1 MAGTQTKVGRR
12 TLRLTNLDK
21 VLYPATGTTK
31 GDVIDYLVAVAPVLL
46 PHAVDRPV
54 TLKRWVHGVGTA
66 DEPSEVFFQ
75 KNVPD
80 GTPDWVPTHD
90 LVHRSRTTTYPVL
103 DEADGRAMLAWF
115 GQLAALELH
124 VPQWR
129 VALDEGEG
137 RDVVHHPD
145 RLVLDLDPGPGA
157 GLPECVV
164 VAHACREIVE
174 GMGLTILPVTS
185 GSKGIHLYA
194 GLDGTASSDQV
205 SQIAHE
211 LARTLE
217 QEMPKLVVST
227 QSKAERAGKVLLDW
241 SQNSGAKTTVAP
253 YSLRG
258 RERPTV
264 AAPRSWDELD
274 DDLAH
279 LSPADVLRRVE
290 EMGDLLA
297 PLAPRAAARPSRSR
311 RGKGGASRAEDPDD
325 DAPAGDGTR
334 ADAAPAA
341 DRAPAG
347 TAAPHADGPP
357 ADAEPADAR
366 PPSGTADRL
375 ATYRA
380 KRDPAR
386 TPEPYPDAPV
396 AGPAGRPVAGDE
408 PAAGDATADARPTF
422 VIQDHRARRRHHDFR
437 LEHDGVL
444 LSWALPR
451 LTPADPARNHLAV
464 RTEDHPLDYGAF
476 EGTIPRGEYGA
487 GEVRIWDAGTY
498 VAEKMRDDEVIV
510 ELTGRPD
517 GGLATDG
524 GPQPPVVALIRTDGD
539 TWLAHRIDP
548 ARRRRGP
555 RRRPAP
561 TGRSPA
567 AAGHAA
573 AGGAAAAHDGP
584 GPSLTDL
591 RPMLASPTTQTEQ
604 RRLAREVVPGGPWAV
619 EMKWDGM
626 RVLCATDP
634 DADRI
639 ELRTR
644 SGAHVTASFPELR
657 ALLEA
662 APVPAVLDAE
672 VVALGPTGAPDFGL
686 LQSRLGLDDTPPAGA
701 VPVGLLVFD
710 VLEVS
715 GNDLTGLP
723 YDARR
728 EALATVLT
736 PAGGIA
742 ISEVVDLPWDEALA
756 TSRELGLE
764 GLVLKRRT
772 STYQAGRRSRDWR
785 KVKHVEHADVLV
797 VGWSPG
803 EGDRASTLGS
813 LLLAERDGDGLR
825 YVGRV
830 GTGFRD
836 ATLTRLAATLTA
848 DEAGAPLL
856 DDVPSDVARDARWV
870 AHPLAAEVEHSGRT
884 RTGSLRHPVWRGLR
898 PDLG

>member
-31 GDVIDYLVAVAPVLL
+31 GEVIDYLVAVAPVLL

-54 TLKRWVHGVGTA
+54 TLKRWVHGVGTSV
-66 DEPSEVFFQ
+66 EPGEVFFQ

-80 GTPDWVPTHD
+80 GTPGWVPTHD

-103 DEADGRAMLAWF
+103 DAADGPAMLAWF

-129 VALDEGEG
+129 VALDEGAG
-137 RDVVHHPD
+137 HDVVHHPD

-157 GLPECVV
+157 GLPECVI

-311 RGKGGASRAEDPDD
+311 RGKGASRAEASDD
-325 DAPAGDGTR
+325 DAPAGDGPSRAGATR
-334 ADAAPAA
+334 A
-341 DRAPAG
+341 G
-347 TAAPHADGPP
+347 G
-357 ADAEPADAR
+357 EPADAR

-386 TPEPYPDAPV
+386 TPEPYPDASA
-396 AGPAGRPVAGDE
+396 AGPSGQPV
-408 PAAGDATADARPTF
+408 AGDATADTRPTF
-422 VIQDHRARRRHHDFR
+422 VIQDHRARRHHHDFR

-510 ELTGRPD
+510 ELTGRPN

-548 ARRRRGP
+548 ARRRGGARH
-555 RRRPAP
+555 RPA
-561 TGRSPA
+561 TASPRA
-567 AAGHAA
+567 AAGRAATAA
-573 AGGAAAAHDGP
+573 AGAEP
-584 GPSLTDL
+584 RLTEL
-591 RPMLASPTTQTEQ
+591 RPMLASPTTQAEQ

-626 RVLCATDP
+626 RVLCATNP
-634 DADRI
+634 DTDRI
-639 ELRTR
+639 EVRTR
-644 SGAHVTASFPELR
+644 SGADVTAAFPELR

-662 APVPAVLDAE
+662 VPVPAVLDGE

-686 LQSRLGLDDTPPAGA
+686 LQSRLGLDDAPPPGS

-710 VLEVS
+710 VLEAS
-715 GNDLTGLP
+715 GSDLTSLP

-728 EALATVLT
+728 EALTTVLT
-736 PAGGIA
+736 PTGGIA
-742 ISEVVDLPWDEALA
+742 ISDVVDLPWDEALA

-836 ATLTRLAATLTA
+836 AALRRLAATLTA
-848 DEAGAPLL
+848 DETSMPPL

-870 AHPLAAEVEHSGRT
+870 AHPVPAEVEHSGRT

-898 PDLG
+898 HDLH